1 MFTSTYS
8 NKQNAIARFAT
19 TSIASFLVSG
29 AMILTTGCSD
39 DSSSPAGAAT
49 DTTYSDD
56 SEAMYFEMGDGTYE
70 LNITGEGAWRIVD
83 STYFVQ
89 SFSQTEGNGP
99 ATVELTVLS
108 NDLEERLEGKLI
120 IEYDDPTQNKTI
132 KCIQKYSG
140 DYDENAPATTNKKYG
155 VGYGYNAITGGF
167 ADKGLMAEIFNTKKL
182 YTDEAISGS
191 ETSID
196 YSERSFTGSTIADIS
211 YQLGIKNNVKGNVA
225 KFEAEMKNSYDVGVA
240 AQDTFMF
247 AMNYIDV
254 TTQSVSLDVPLEMI
268 ISDDSGE
275 YMKAWAYNAING
287 LNKSYKTSNE
297 GFKKLIRD
305 YGTHV
310 VLGSNL
316 GARVRQ
322 SMKVNVAHISTKF
335 DMKTYAK
342 GAYSGKTVSS
352 ENTVENELHASLQ
365 ANLENTDIKVSVWG
379 GDPQKGMAL
388 TNAKIIEPEDLKAWK
403 ESIVDTTGSLYL
415 LGFSDGG
422 IVPLYELVDEN
433 LEGGKE
439 RKQKMKDYMEGKD
452 VIADFSTYEC
462 GTVTMI
468 DVPKI
473 VDGYNNTLVKDIYS
487 KGQLIA
493 KAVLEYIPNQNYNE
507 KIMVIYPVINNKVR
521 FNMGFFIGDE
531 NHKPARVT
539 WDGTDVAIVEY
550 PEIEFGIATT
560 VYIRGA
566 SITTEMPQG
575 TTPFN
580 GYVEDSYLKAK
591 KFTNLMDGDNNV
603 VKNDRDYNYP
613 LVKVFDHI
621 WTREDYMTRFDKKG
635 LALEEITEKDG
646 KQNYADYE
654 TKLGE
659 DGSNYILYTF
669 KMFDKD
675 FAPAGWSI
683 PKTETFK
690 QLQDKLEAN
699 GIAQLSKAVFSKAS
713 CTDNDKM
720 CGILG
725 LNVKPRHNEYDESI
739 PYLYTGYMTGD
750 KGAVML
756 VEGASAF
763 TYIKAEK
770 DKKIT
775 GVSIRLIQN

>member
-1 MFTSTYS
+1 MESIMTTTAYTSLASLMF
-8 NKQNAIARFAT
+8 
-19 TSIASFLVSG
+19 SG
-29 AMILTTGCSD
+29 ALLLATGCSD
-39 DSSSPAGAAT
+39 DGGGAAGASAST
-49 DTTYSDD
+49 PKSDD
-56 SEAMYFEMGDGTYE
+56 AEAMYFEMNDGTYD
-70 LNITGEGAWRIVD
+70 LDITGEGPWHIVD

-89 SFSQTEGNGP
+89 KFSQTEGNGP
-99 ATVELTVLS
+99 ATVKLTVLS
-108 NDLEERLEGKLI
+108 NDLQERLEGKLI
-120 IEYDDPTQNKTI
+120 IAYEDSSQNKTI
-132 KCIQKYSG
+132 KCIQKFSG

-167 ADKGLMAEIFNTKKL
+167 ADKGLTAEIFNTKKL
-182 YTDEAISGS
+182 YEDEGISGS
-191 ETSID
+191 EKSID
-196 YSERSFTGSTIADIS
+196 YTERSFTGSTIADIS
-211 YQLGIKNNVKGNVA
+211 YQLGIKNSVKGNVA
-225 KFEAEMKNSYDVGVA
+225 KFEAEMKNSYDVSVA

-268 ISDDSGE
+268 ISDDSGD

-287 LNKSYKTSNE
+287 LNKSYKTSND
-297 GFKKLIRD
+297 GFRKLIRD

-342 GAYSGKTVSS
+342 GALSGKVASS

-379 GDPQKGMAL
+379 GNAAKGMAL
-388 TNAKIIEPEDLKAWK
+388 TNAKIIEPKDLQAWK
-403 ESIVDTTGSLYL
+403 ESIVDTTGNLYL

-422 IVPLYELVDEN
+422 IVPLYELVDEE

-439 RKQKMKDYMEGKD
+439 RKQKLKDYMEGKD

-462 GTVTMI
+462 GTVTTV

-473 VDGYNNTLVKDIYS
+473 VDGNNNTLVKDIYS

-550 PEIEFGIATT
+550 PEIESGIAKTI
-560 VYIRGA
+560 YIRGA

-591 KFTNLMDGDNNV
+591 KFTNLMDGDN
-603 VKNDRDYNYP
+603 KMTTTDSDYNYP

-621 WTREDYMTRFDKKG
+621 WTREDYMTRFDKEG
-635 LALEEITEKDG
+635 QALEGFVNG
-646 KQNYADYE
+646 KTYGDYE
-654 TKLGE
+654 IKLDD
-659 DGSNYILYTF
+659 DGNYYIGYSY
-669 KMFDKD
+669 KMLSKKY
-675 FAPAGWSI
+675 APAGWSV
-683 PKTETFK
+683 PKVETFK

-699 GIAQLSKAVFSKAS
+699 GITQLSKAVFSKKS
-713 CTDNDKM
+713 CTNNDKM
-720 CGILG
+720 CGVLG
-725 LNVKPRHNEYDESI
+725 LNAEPRFQMDYNGMSQQGVG
-739 PYLYTGYMTGD
+739 YLTSDTTYVYI
-750 KGAVML
+750 L
-756 VEGASAF
+756 EGASAF
-763 TYIKAEK
+763 TYVTAAK
-770 DKKIT
+770 DDKVS
-775 GVSIRLIQN
+775 GFSIRLIQN